1 MGQILHILYIL
12 LCVAQVLIGV
22 SLIFVVQ
29 QQESKTEGLT
39 GQIGTAVQSSFKGL
53 AGREEKMNL
62 LTRNLAIAFFAVS
75 ILVAVTTGRW

>member
-1 MGQILHILYIL
+1 MLHYLYIL
-12 LCVAQVLIGV
+12 LSISQVLVGI
-22 SLIFVVQ
+22 SLIFIVQ

-62 LTRNLAIAFFAVS
+62 LTRNLSIAFFS
-75 ILVAVTTGRW
+75 ISIVVAVTTGRW

>member
-1 MGQILHILYIL
+1 MLHFLYIL
-12 LCVAQVLIGV
+12 LCIMQVLFGL
-22 SLIFVVQ
+22 SLIFIIQ

-62 LTRNLAIAFFAVS
+62 LTRNLSIAFFGVS
-75 ILVAVTTGRW
+75 ILVAVTSGRW